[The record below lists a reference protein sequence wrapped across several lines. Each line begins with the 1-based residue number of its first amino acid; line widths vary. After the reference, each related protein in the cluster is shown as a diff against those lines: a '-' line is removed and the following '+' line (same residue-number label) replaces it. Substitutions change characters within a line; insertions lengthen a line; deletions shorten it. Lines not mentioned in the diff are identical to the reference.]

1 MYTSFH
7 FCSVVYPVVLW
18 MPETSFLYTSWW
30 AQAAWGSPILS
41 RPSSSTEGGSV
52 SHPVL
57 NGNTSLWG
65 IHLGSRTEALA
76 SSTWRGNCVWKLLCC
91 GPRVWQG
98 RNTPGPLEADSP
110 RCYSLL
116 QETTVCPSLFIR
128 WDVRP
133 LVSLLSSVVPGES
146 SWERWRGA
154 LMLSGFSSFPE
165 NFWIHLSHP

>member
-7 FCSVVYPVVLW
+7 FCSVVHPVVLW

-41 RPSSSTEGGSV
+41 QPSSSTEGGSV

-76 SSTWRGNCVWKLLCC
+76 SSTWRGNCVWKLLCR

-110 RCYSLL
+110 RSRLRPATRSCRKLL
-116 QETTVCPSLFIR
+116 FALLFSFGGTLG
-128 WDVRP
+128 P
-133 LVSLLSSVVPGES
+133 L
-146 SWERWRGA
+146 
-154 LMLSGFSSFPE
+154 
-165 NFWIHLSHP
+165 